1 MAEQLKT
8 LLDFLLFPNN
18 EHFRDMRDSFLSSRF
33 LFVILGAVGA
43 KVGKRLLA
51 PCSAEHDPEEFL
63 KKPWN
68 CLTEVEKDKVKNQP
82 FKYLCLRHKI
92 GAVHWGILHVLIRMV
107 CIHVLPCILV
117 LYWGW
122 LECDGSTEMLRIS
135 FMVLYALYLIS
146 TVVVFFNKLCTD
158 RLDFA
163 RLFLLPVELLSTDI
177 WAPVWAQEP
186 CIGWWTWLV
195 TIWLWGTFGMEMM
208 VTQFVWVLKP
218 ANPNSNLPA
227 LALFALTIYQFL
239 LAGYCS
245 VKIMS
250 VPSGSGSTL
259 PFWWCAGAFLGWT
272 SFLGLVSF
280 CAMLLM
286 YRRWTRLNP
295 LTIPSPAK
303 TEKKIVALPF
313 TLRQLTSED
322 RIPSCVAPW
331 SPRNVCC
338 NKSWKSRCRTL
349 LWKIHHGCGYHFQTG
364 NQENPWI
371 STVVWCLM
379 FFVEIHQ
386 SIWWVLTHPQVIL
399 GKSWES

>member
-286 YRRWTRLNP
+286 YRR
-295 LTIPSPAK
+295 
-303 TEKKIVALPF
+303 
-313 TLRQLTSED
+313 
-322 RIPSCVAPW
+322 
-331 SPRNVCC
+331 
-338 NKSWKSRCRTL
+338 
-349 LWKIHHGCGYHFQTG
+349 
-364 NQENPWI
+364 
-371 STVVWCLM
+371 
-379 FFVEIHQ
+379 
-386 SIWWVLTHPQVIL
+386 
-399 GKSWES
+399 

>member
-163 RLFLLPVELLSTDI
+163 RSFCPRISGLQS
-177 WAPVWAQEP
+177 
-186 CIGWWTWLV
+186 G
-195 TIWLWGTFGMEMM
+195 
-208 VTQFVWVLKP
+208 LK
-218 ANPNSNLPA
+218 SPA
-227 LALFALTIYQFL
+227 LAGGPGWLRY
-239 LAGYCS
+239 
-245 VKIMS
+245 
-250 VPSGSGSTL
+250 GSGELSAWR
-259 PFWWCAGAFLGWT
+259 WWWRSLFGCWNLQIQTAISPPWPSLLWQFISSFSLGT
-272 SFLGLVSF
+272 
-280 CAMLLM
+280 
-286 YRRWTRLNP
+286 
-295 LTIPSPAK
+295 
-303 TEKKIVALPF
+303 
-313 TLRQLTSED
+313 
-322 RIPSCVAPW
+322 APW
-331 SPRNVCC
+331 RSCQCLQAAAPLFRFGGVPEP
-338 NKSWKSRCRTL
+338 SWVGPAS
-349 LWKIHHGCGYHFQTG
+349 
-364 NQENPWI
+364 
-371 STVVWCLM
+371 
-379 FFVEIHQ
+379 
-386 SIWWVLTHPQVIL
+386 
-399 GKSWES
+399 